1 MLKEPLYILAGGL
14 GTRLRS
20 VVSSVPK
27 PLAPVHGKPFL
38 QFLIEDWL
46 DQGAADFVFLV
57 HYQAELIAE
66 FVQDLFATEPFTH
79 CRARIVVEPV
89 LLGTGGAV
97 ANAIAELGYEG
108 ALMLVNA
115 DTWLPGALLPLS
127 NSIEPA
133 MAVVEVDSLSRY
145 GGVQIEGG
153 RVTSFVE
160 KGSSGGGQISAGLYR
175 LRTKD
180 FPQTGEAYSL
190 ERDIL
195 PNLASIGQLNAVT
208 LDCPFIDIG
217 IPEDYAKF
225 VSSISRRVRD
235 N

>member
-1 MLKEPLYILAGGL
+1 MLNEPLYILAGGL

-38 QFLIEDWL
+38 QYLIEDWL

-57 HYQAELIAE
+57 HYQAELIGE
-66 FVQDLFATEPFTH
+66 FVQALFATEPFRH
-79 CRARIVVEPV
+79 CRARIVVEPA

-108 ALMLVNA
+108 TLMLVNA
-115 DTWLPGALLPLS
+115 DTWLPGALLPLA
-127 NSIEPA
+127 NSVVPA

-145 GGVQIEGG
+145 GGVKIKDD
-153 RVTSFVE
+153 RVTRFVE
-160 KGSSGGGQISAGLYR
+160 KGSSGAGQISAGLYR
-175 LRTKD
+175 LRTMD
-180 FPQTGEAYSL
+180 FPQTGQAYSL

-195 PNLASIGQLNAVT
+195 PNLASTGQLNAVT

-217 IPEDYAKF
+217 IPEDYSKF
-225 VSSISRRVRD
+225 VSSISSRARD